1 MKNWQ
6 QFKELNNTLILSP
19 DQRLNNARFNC
30 DQETSFADLQVPV
43 LARYPQTTSGMLLV
57 NFDPYIFEVIKESEY
72 MLKLNLEIPE
82 AAKVLVHSKDKL
94 KAHFSQMKV
103 WHLYDFLMYTNK
115 FGYKIKRFVLL

>member
-1 MKNWQ
+1 M
-6 QFKELNNTLILSP
+6 
-19 DQRLNNARFNC
+19 
-30 DQETSFADLQVPV
+30 

-72 MLKLNLEIPE
+72 MIKLNLEIPE

-94 KAHFSQMKV
+94 KGHFSQMKV

-115 FGYKIKRFVLL
+115 FDYKIKRSVLL

>member
-1 MKNWQ
+1 M
-6 QFKELNNTLILSP
+6 L
-19 DQRLNNARFNC
+19 
-30 DQETSFADLQVPV
+30 V
-43 LARYPQTTSGMLLV
+43 RYPQTTSGMLLV

-72 MLKLNLEIPE
+72 MIKLNLEIPE

-115 FGYKIKRFVLL
+115 FYYKICTALNVFDNITVYRKIHFYFCFFQQVNLSIQNNF